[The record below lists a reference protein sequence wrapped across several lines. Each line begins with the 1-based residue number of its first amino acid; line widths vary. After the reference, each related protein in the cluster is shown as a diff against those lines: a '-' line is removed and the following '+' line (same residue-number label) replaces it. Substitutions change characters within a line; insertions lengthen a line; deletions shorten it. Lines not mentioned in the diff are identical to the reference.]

1 WERKARLAQT
11 PFWMLFVMAL
21 ACASPFLD
29 LRRRTINIPI
39 IFSGS
44 TYTPESARFS
54 PEDFR
59 NFSMEINPIPV
70 VLNDTN
76 PRSLIVRL
84 CDVLSSLHIHGVV
97 FEDDTRTEDVAQIL
111 DFISAQTS
119 VPIIGING
127 GSAIKG
133 STFLQLGSS
142 TKQQLQV
149 MFEVLEQYDWTAFAV
164 ITTLFPGYEDF
175 VDYIEV
181 LTDSSFI
188 GWERRSTVTLNLTD
202 DPDGARL
209 KRQLREINARI
220 CLLYC
225 SREEAES
232 IFRAAREVK
241 LTGPGYI
248 WFMAGANFGRTAYLP
263 EELPEG
269 LFMVL
274 SAGWKDDLY
283 HRVQNGVAIIA
294 KGAEHSHTI
303 FPPWHY
309 NTACIM
315 VFQTVFLLSEPAF

>member
-1 WERKARLAQT
+1 
-11 PFWMLFVMAL
+11 MLF
-21 ACASPFLD
+21 
-29 LRRRTINIPI
+29 
-39 IFSGS
+39 
-44 TYTPESARFS
+44 
-54 PEDFR
+54 
-59 NFSMEINPIPV
+59 
-70 VLNDTN
+70 
-76 PRSLIVRL
+76 SLITF
-84 CDVLSSLHIHGVV
+84 VLSKIQ
-97 FEDDTRTEDVAQIL
+97 E
-111 DFISAQTS
+111 
-119 VPIIGING
+119 
-127 GSAIKG
+127 KG

-294 KGAEHSHTI
+294 KGAE
-303 FPPWHY
+303 
-309 NTACIM
+309 AL
-315 VFQTVFLLSEPAF
+315 FQVYGSIPKFNSDCRAPNLTQFNENLHRLAGKEAGEGVLGGGWCNQVVPIHEQF

>member
-1 WERKARLAQT
+1 
-11 PFWMLFVMAL
+11 
-21 ACASPFLD
+21 
-29 LRRRTINIPI
+29 
-39 IFSGS
+39 
-44 TYTPESARFS
+44 
-54 PEDFR
+54 
-59 NFSMEINPIPV
+59 
-70 VLNDTN
+70 
-76 PRSLIVRL
+76 
-84 CDVLSSLHIHGVV
+84 
-97 FEDDTRTEDVAQIL
+97 
-111 DFISAQTS
+111 
-119 VPIIGING
+119 
-127 GSAIKG
+127 
-133 STFLQLGSS
+133 
-142 TKQQLQV
+142 

-294 KGAEHSHTI
+294 KGAEALFQVYGSIPKFNSDCRAPNLTQFNENIHRLAGKEAGEGVLGGRVVQSRGIYCSRPQTTLTCSHPVP
-303 FPPWHY
+303 FSPLP
-309 NTACIM
+309 
-315 VFQTVFLLSEPAF
+315 FFS